1 MEEVANFQFIKLI
14 KESRCVFIDKI
25 ATIKQS
31 AKSILTGNIESA
43 KNVIKKE
50 YPFKKLKPEGRSYTD
65 KEKYEQFVRDG
76 FIDRYSG
83 EKLVNPGLL
92 KILSYYMPDAFP
104 YQSHWKMEE
113 CHCAY
118 WELVPT
124 IDHIIP
130 IAIGGEDNPSNYA
143 TTSMLHNSVKS
154 NWTLEQLNW
163 KLYPAGDINEYD
175 GLTDLFV
182 RLTENDL
189 ELFDDPYIKRW
200 YKLSVGMK

>member
-1 MEEVANFQFIKLI
+1 
-14 KESRCVFIDKI
+14 
-25 ATIKQS
+25 
-31 AKSILTGNIESA
+31 
-43 KNVIKKE
+43 
-50 YPFKKLKPEGRSYTD
+50 
-65 KEKYEQFVRDG
+65 
-76 FIDRYSG
+76 
-83 EKLVNPGLL
+83 
-92 KILSYYMPDAFP
+92 
-104 YQSHWKMEE
+104 MEE
-113 CHCAY
+113 CHSAY

-130 IAIGGEDNPSNYA
+130 IAIGGEDNLSNYA
-143 TTSMLHNSVKS
+143 TTSMLHNSFKS

-182 RLTENDL
+182 KLTENDL

>member
-1 MEEVANFQFIKLI
+1 
-14 KESRCVFIDKI
+14 
-25 ATIKQS
+25 
-31 AKSILTGNIESA
+31 
-43 KNVIKKE
+43 
-50 YPFKKLKPEGRSYTD
+50 
-65 KEKYEQFVRDG
+65 
-76 FIDRYSG
+76 
-83 EKLVNPGLL
+83 
-92 KILSYYMPDAFP
+92 MPDAFP

-113 CHCAY
+113 CHSAY

-154 NWTLEQLNW
+154 NWTIEQLKC

>member
-1 MEEVANFQFIKLI
+1 MRTPKVVSSGRIDSSMRTVSFGPSTRKLP
-14 KESRCVFIDKI
+14 V
-25 ATIKQS
+25 
-31 AKSILTGNIESA
+31 
-43 KNVIKKE
+43 
-50 YPFKKLKPEGRSYTD
+50 
-65 KEKYEQFVRDG
+65 
-76 FIDRYSG
+76 
-83 EKLVNPGLL
+83 
-92 KILSYYMPDAFP
+92 PDAFP

-113 CHCAY
+113 CHSAY

-130 IAIGGEDNPSNYA
+130 IAIGGEDNLSNYA

-182 RLTENDL
+182 KLTENDL

>member
-1 MEEVANFQFIKLI
+1 M
-14 KESRCVFIDKI
+14 DKI
-25 ATIKQS
+25 TTIKQS

-43 KNVIKKE
+43 KNIINKE
-50 YPFKKLKPEGRSYTD
+50 YPFKKL
-65 KEKYEQFVRDG
+65 
-76 FIDRYSG
+76 
-83 EKLVNPGLL
+83 NPGLL
-92 KILSYYMPDAFP
+92 KVLSYYMPDAFP

-113 CHCAY
+113 CHSAY

-124 IDHIIP
+124 IDHIVP
-130 IAIGGEDNPSNYA
+130 IALGGEDNPSNYA

-163 KLYPAGDINEYD
+163 KLYPTGDINEYD

-182 RLTENDL
+182 RLIENDL

>member
-1 MEEVANFQFIKLI
+1 M
-14 KESRCVFIDKI
+14 DKI
-25 ATIKQS
+25 TIIKQS

-43 KNVIKKE
+43 KNVINKE

-76 FIDRYSG
+76 FIDRYTG

-92 KILSYYMPDAFP
+92 KVLSYYMPDAFP

-113 CHCAY
+113 CHSAY